1 MRPFRHTKVESE
13 LEHFRLNQP
22 SEAPSSQQ
30 ASKIFYRNSPSV
42 PTPVLHAGRL

>member
-1 MRPFRHTKVESE
+1 MRPSCHTEVESE

-22 SEAPSSQQ
+22 KEASSYWQ

-42 PTPVLHAGRL
+42 PTPILHAGRL